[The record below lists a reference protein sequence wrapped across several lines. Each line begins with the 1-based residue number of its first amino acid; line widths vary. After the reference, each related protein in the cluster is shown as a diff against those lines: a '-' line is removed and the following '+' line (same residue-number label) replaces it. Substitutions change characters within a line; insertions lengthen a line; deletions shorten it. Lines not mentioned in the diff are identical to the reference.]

1 LVLLLY
7 KVKHI
12 LDHSTRE
19 DALAYTKSGAIDLRR
34 LPRIV
39 TRPLGRHG
47 ADGLAEHRLFS
58 DSKRVEDHPTIYID
72 VGAKGKKRLEI
83 AIHEA
88 LHLACPWMV
97 EQAVIAA
104 SRYVA
109 RVLWHLGLRFEDER
123 ED

>member
-1 LVLLLY
+1 MA
-7 KVKHI
+7 KG
-12 LDHSTRE
+12 
-19 DALAYTKSGAIDLRR
+19 YTKSGAIDLRR

-39 TRPLGRHG
+39 TKPLGKHG

-58 DSKRVEDHPTIYID
+58 DNKRVEDEPTIYVD
-72 VGAKGKKRLEI
+72 VGAKARQRLYI
-83 AIHEA
+83 VIHES

-97 EQAVIAA
+97 ESAVVAA

-109 RVLWHLGLRFEDER
+109 GILWHLGLRFEDER